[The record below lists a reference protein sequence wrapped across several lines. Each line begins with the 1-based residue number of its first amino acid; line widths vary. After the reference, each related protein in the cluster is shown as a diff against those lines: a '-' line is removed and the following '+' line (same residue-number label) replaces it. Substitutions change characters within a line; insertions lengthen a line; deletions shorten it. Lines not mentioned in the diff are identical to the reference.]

1 MEEENQVTTAGEWKR
16 RFQRETK
23 VGAKSI
29 RNLADGFVDVI
40 EMNMDQNSL
49 HMHDE
54 DLITYHEL
62 KLPECDELVHELEP
76 YSALLFGK
84 HEAPDFPTVQ
94 QDEACKI
101 MNDYFDQL
109 SDRSSSDTSSPS
121 RGSITRL
128 GADRRCSAMVA
139 DYINRFQGTQMFS
152 MFNLQAQDAQNESD
166 EGDVD
171 RDDSEN
177 DGHVD
182 EEYHYEGN

>member
-1 MEEENQVTTAGEWKR
+1 MR
-16 RFQRETK
+16 
-23 VGAKSI
+23 
-29 RNLADGFVDVI
+29 DVI

-84 HEAPDFPTVQ
+84 HEAPDF
-94 QDEACKI
+94 
-101 MNDYFDQL
+101 QL
-109 SDRSSSDTSSPS
+109 FSKTRHRHNYSHQERLLRSAV
-121 RGSITRL
+121 GSIFF
-128 GADRRCSAMVA
+128 GYFIAVAGIDYSPRCRSTLQCMVA